1 MASFGFRFSD
11 NYQYRLAEALNNY
24 INWINYASSVLIT
37 VHNSVSIFNQQMNNL
52 LEDESYLKFNFS
64 IPSSFEE
71 IQESLKYFLGP
82 TYFSKENTLIHQNNK
97 EKEVTWGQLTEVC
110 EKENE
115 IIPAPA
121 SEEIK
126 KLFNQVKDNFEQI
139 TQINQCI
146 IEHITSKSYLQ
157 DYKQKLE
164 IAYDLIKEMEIK
176 FDIYDELKNELDLK
190 IWEIHFNHYQ
200 DSINYP
206 TNYIYKSMEECI
218 TLAQSIIYSFRF
230 GESIKNVEKY
240 IASLNEKIAEFNTN
254 KDEILKEIQKLD
266 IQHWEKDVPKDYL
279 SSRYAMFMYQ
289 LKVIIS
295 DYESFHKNENH
306 INLDSYFSKA
316 YYFYNRK
323 FFYVYKN
330 DLISYYNSSLFVSN
344 HYFLKKTFE
353 PMWFKM
359 IPPNQSNQG

>member
-11 NYQYRLAEALNNY
+11 NYDYRFVESLNNY
-24 INWINYASSVLIT
+24 INWMNYASSCLASI
-37 VHNSVSIFNQQMNNL
+37 HNSISTFNQQMNNL
-52 LEDESYLKFNFS
+52 VEDDSYLKFNFS
-64 IPSSFEE
+64 VPLSFEKTQKE
-71 IQESLKYFLGP
+71 LTYYLGP

-97 EKEVTWGQLTEVC
+97 EKEVTLGQLTEVC

-126 KLFNQVKDNFEQI
+126 KLFSQIKDNFEQI
-139 TQINQCI
+139 IQINQSI
-146 IEHITSKSYLQ
+146 IEYITSKSYLQ

-240 IASLNEKIAEFNTN
+240 IVSLNEKIAEFNTN
-254 KDEILKEIQKLD
+254 KDEILKEIQKLN
-266 IQHWEKDVPKDYL
+266 IQHWEKDVPNDYL
-279 SSRYAMFMYQ
+279 SSRYEMFMSE
-289 LKVIIS
+289 LKTFML
-295 DYESFHKNENH
+295 EHGSFFKKDENL
-306 INLDSYFSKA
+306 NLTIYFSKA

-323 FFYVYKN
+323 FFYRYKN
-330 DLISYYNSSLFVSN
+330 GIISYYNSTLYISN
-344 HYFLKKTFE
+344 YYFLKKSIET
-353 PMWFKM
+353 MWFKM
-359 IPPNQSNQG
+359 IDPASK